1 MMWEGLRRQ
10 WHGGLR
16 YVWPPYSVGSKC
28 VSSMCACV
36 CLCVYVCA
44 RASVC
49 VHVSVCVCGVA
60 ECE

>member
-1 MMWEGLRRQ
+1 
-10 WHGGLR
+10 
-16 YVWPPYSVGSKC
+16 
-28 VSSMCACV
+28 
-36 CLCVYVCA
+36 LCVYVCA

>member
-28 VSSMCACV
+28 VSSMCVFVCV
-36 CLCVYVCA
+36 CVCA
-44 RASVC
+44 RVC
-49 VHVSVCVCGVA
+49 VRTRVCVRVWCG
-60 ECE
+60 